1 MSTPTPPAS
10 RTPGRADAG
19 PQPLDGSDGAPAG
32 RRVAIARR
40 RSTWIG
46 LLILVLVAAAAF
58 WLVRREQTEKKPKAG
73 PPPAIVATTA
83 KVVQRDM
90 PIYRA
95 GIGTVTAALSVTV
108 KPRVDGQLERVGFTE
123 GQDVKAGQLLASID
137 PRTLQA
143 TLAQAQATRAKDA
156 AQLANARVDL
166 QRYTTLIAED
176 AATQQQL
183 ATQKALVAQLE
194 AAVQTD
200 DAAIRY
206 AQVQLGFTSIV
217 APISGRVGARL
228 VDPGNIVHASDATG
242 LVVINQIDP
251 ITVLFTLPEADFQD
265 VNRAINANKGKTD
278 GLVVEAYPRVGT
290 ELLGTGRLVL
300 LNNQIDPTTGTVQL
314 KGLFPNAAHTLWPGQ
329 FVNTRL
335 VLGSRPKALVLP
347 AAAVQRSQDA
357 TFVYVVDDADTVQQA
372 PIHVIQN
379 QDGLAVYDRGPAAG
393 QRVVVDGQYKLRPG
407 LKIVEASKAG
417 ARGASGVAS
426 GGAGGGAP
434 GGAAGGTSAGPGST
448 ASRQP

>member
-1 MSTPTPPAS
+1 MSTPF
-10 RTPGRADAG
+10 
-19 PQPLDGSDGAPAG
+19 L
-32 RRVAIARR
+32 RR

-46 LLILVLVAAAAF
+46 LALLIVAIAAAF
-58 WLVRREQTEKKPKAG
+58 WLSRRQQAEKKPKAG
-73 PPPAIVATTA
+73 PPPAVVATTA
-83 KVVQRDM
+83 RVVQRDV

-95 GIGTVTAALSVTV
+95 GIGTVTPAMSVTV
-108 KPRVDGQLERVGFTE
+108 KARVDGQLDKVGFAE
-123 GQDVKAGQLLASID
+123 GQDVKAGQLIASID

-143 TLAQAQATRAKDA
+143 QLAQAQATRAKDA

-176 AATQQQL
+176 AATAQQVS
-183 ATQKALVAQLE
+183 TQKALVDQL
-194 AAVQTD
+194 AATVQTD
-200 DAAIRY
+200 EAAIRY

-228 VDPGNIVHASDATG
+228 VDPGNIVHATDTNG

-265 VNRAINANKGKTD
+265 VNRAINANRGRTD
-278 GLVVEAYPRVGT
+278 GLVVEAYPRAGN
-290 ELLGTGRLVL
+290 ELLGKGQLVL
-300 LNNQIDPTTGTVQL
+300 LNNQIDTTTGTVQL
-314 KGLFPNAAHTLWPGQ
+314 KGLFPNPSHKLWPGQ

-335 VLGSRPKALVLP
+335 VLGARQGALVIP

-357 TFVYVVDDADTVQQA
+357 TFVYVADDANAVQQV

-379 QDGLAVYDRGPAAG
+379 QDGLAVYDQGPAAG
-393 QRVVVDGQYKLRPG
+393 QRIVVDGQYKLKPG
-407 LKIVEASKAG
+407 SKIVEASQAG
-417 ARGASGVAS
+417 ARGASGAAS
-426 GGAGGGAP
+426 GGAGGSAP
-434 GGAAGGTSAGPGST
+434 GGAAGGGTGAGAGST